1 MDLNTKIQDVE
12 KVYRYWLSS
21 SDKDYEVLPN
31 LYQSRHYNW
40 ALFLGHIVPEK
51 LLKAYFVKKTGT
63 HAPYSHDLRL
73 LAKKCEVELTDGMA
87 LQLDV
92 VTSFNINARYDT
104 FKDDFQ
110 KRCTSEFSDEWF
122 NNIKIL
128 RQWIRG
134 RL

>member
-12 KVYRYWLSS
+12 KVYQYWLSS
-21 SDKDYEVLPN
+21 SDKDYEVLLN

-40 ALFLGHIVPEK
+40 ALFLGHIVLEK
-51 LLKAYFVKKTGT
+51 LLKAYFVKKAGI

-73 LAKKCEVELTDGMA
+73 LAKKCEVELPDDMA

-104 FKDDFQ
+104 FTDDFQ
-110 KRCTSEFSDEWF
+110 KRCTPGFSDEWF

-128 RQWIRG
+128 RQWIRE

>member
-21 SDKDYEVLPN
+21 SDKDYEVLLN

-40 ALFLGHIVPEK
+40 ALFLGHIVLEK

-110 KRCTSEFSDEWF
+110 KRCTPEFSDEWF

-134 RL
+134 KL